1 MIAPIEIANQE
12 ILFEL
17 LTCKICKGIL
27 RSPVQCAKCG
37 NTYCSICFNNKK
49 KCLNNCSIVPSSA
62 PWLNNIILSLKFKC
76 KNGCGKLIDYNEY
89 EFHYLMNCPNVD
101 YKATIPKLIEKVT
114 LMKIKADE
122 LKIVN
127 KKLKAN
133 NEKNNKKDSQHY
145 IELIKTHK
153 RWKNEQQH
161 LSIIQSQ
168 LNRAMNNNGSNPMN
182 FTNHFG
188 NAGYGN
194 FNNVFNSYRR
204 GDSDEDFLAHIENVR
219 RETAQLQG
227 EINNYYQRYGVQ
239 NPA

>member
-1 MIAPIEIANQE
+1 MIAPTEIANQE

-89 EFHYLMNCPNVD
+89 EFHYLMNGPNVE
-101 YKATIPKLIEKVT
+101 YKAGCAKVIEKVT

-194 FNNVFNSYRR
+194 SNNVFNSYRR
-204 GDSDEDFLAHIENVR
+204 GDSDDDFLTEIENL
-219 RETAQLQG
+219 RERAAHAL
-227 EINNYYQRYGVQ
+227 EEYNNYNQLYHAQ